1 MERSE
6 GGRKGHEWRYCPKK
20 DCKRTGASVDGAADT
35 FLYRRRL
42 LRRRSGSKPQWP
54 RRKECKGGTF
64 PLRKKKYL
72 SSFNALLPVQV
83 FSLLEYR
90 LIPPFAPCL
99 VPFMFFCCPLLTAK
113 RKKARFFSARDWCL
127 GRQPTIPYGAVL
139 YRVLLGETYWR
150 EPSSLAWNGSGG
162 VFAL

>member
-1 MERSE
+1 MNGATAQKKTVRERGPRSTAPPTLFYTAVVSCE
-6 GGRKGHEWRYCPKK
+6 GGVEVSLNGRGEKSGRRNFPFEEKK
-20 DCKRTGASVDGAADT
+20 VSHPST
-35 FLYRRRL
+35 
-42 LRRRSGSKPQWP
+42 
-54 RRKECKGGTF
+54 
-64 PLRKKKYL
+64 
-72 SSFNALLPVQV
+72 LLPVQV
-83 FSLLEYR
+83 FFLLEYR

-139 YRVLLGETYWR
+139 YIVLLGETYWR